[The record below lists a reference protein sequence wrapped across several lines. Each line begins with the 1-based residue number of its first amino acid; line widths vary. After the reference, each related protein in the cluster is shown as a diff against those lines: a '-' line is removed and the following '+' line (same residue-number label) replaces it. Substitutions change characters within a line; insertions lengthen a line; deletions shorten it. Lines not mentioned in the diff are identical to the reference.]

1 MTGRCLSV
9 LAVTVCGLLASI
21 TGIAS
26 DNAEK
31 VIILG
36 VDGMDPVMLRDLMD
50 HGQAPNLAK
59 LALMGDFMPLGT
71 SVPPQSP
78 VAWSN
83 FSTGMDSGGHGI
95 FDFLGLDRRTLKP
108 FQSTARVLKPVIGP
122 LDVGSLRIPLA
133 PERTVALR
141 AGTVFWEILESQ
153 GVHTTMFRIP
163 ANYPPLDTGGYA
175 ISGMG
180 TPDLLGTSGTFSYF
194 TDDPSVEPGDV
205 SGGVI
210 ERVRIDDGFALIQ
223 LSGPTNA
230 FDVDSSKTKAS
241 LEVFVDPE
249 HPVVLVRSGEQD
261 VLLNEGDWS
270 DWIKVHFEMMS
281 GLVSIPGMIRVYLQQ
296 ISPHFSL
303 YVSPVNIDPRDAA
316 QPISTPEN
324 YAAELAAEAGP
335 FYTQEMPE
343 DTKALSAH
351 VLSPQDFLVQSNLVL
366 EERKR
371 LIRFE
376 LQRFTEIPRPKLLF
390 FYFSSVDQRNHMLAR
405 HADPTHPFHDPD
417 APEDLAM
424 AMQRTYAE
432 IDTIVGW
439 VLEELDDSTLL
450 IVMSDHGFASFRRQ
464 VNLNSWLERQGY
476 LTLLDTD
483 RRDSVEWLEGI
494 NWSKTRAFAIGL
506 NSLYLNVRGRE
517 RYGLVDPGE
526 RRDLALEIA
535 GKLMEWKDGPDG
547 DSVVTQPVLREEVY
561 SGPYVEEAPDIIV
574 GYARGYRVSW
584 ATTSGKVPVSLIEDN
599 IHEWSG
605 DHLMDSRTVP
615 GVLLTNRPVL
625 VKSADLKDL
634 PVSLLANFGIVAPE
648 QMKGRSIF

>member
-9 LAVTVCGLLASI
+9 LAVTVCGLLASA

-108 FQSTARVLKPVIGP
+108 FQSTARVLKPAIGP

-210 ERVRIDDGFALIQ
+210 ERVRIDDGFALIE

-270 DWIKVHFEMMS
+270 DWIQVHFEMMS

-351 VLSPQDFLVQSNLVL
+351 VLSPQDFLMQSNLVL

-390 FYFSSVDQRNHMLAR
+390 FYFSSVDQRNHMFAR

-424 AMQRTYAE
+424 AMQRTYEE

-561 SGPYVEEAPDIIV
+561 SGPYVEDAPDIIV